1 MDSDQFSAQSEKHKY
16 EIVAGDDPT
25 TEESSDAPEAAAFID
40 KDIEDLDIIMIDIE
54 KDFKNPNF
62 LRIRFEFQFFQSSM
76 RLESCSCL
84 AGKGLFKNLDVG
96 DEGLLTAGFEEIDNG
111 FDFGPH
117 ASAWE
122 NS

>member
-1 MDSDQFSAQSEKHKY
+1 MSDSLTKSHKHKFSTFELGKSHLVLILK
-16 EIVAGDDPT
+16 EISKTLIFLGL
-25 TEESSDAPEAAAFID
+25 
-40 KDIEDLDIIMIDIE
+40 DL
-54 KDFKNPNF
+54 NF
-62 LRIRFEFQFFQSSM
+62 NSFNHSM

-96 DEGLLTAGFEEIDNG
+96 DEGLLTAGFEKIDNG

>member
-1 MDSDQFSAQSEKHKY
+1 
-16 EIVAGDDPT
+16 
-25 TEESSDAPEAAAFID
+25 
-40 KDIEDLDIIMIDIE
+40 
-54 KDFKNPNF
+54 
-62 LRIRFEFQFFQSSM
+62 M

-122 NS
+122 NT

>member
-1 MDSDQFSAQSEKHKY
+1 
-16 EIVAGDDPT
+16 
-25 TEESSDAPEAAAFID
+25 
-40 KDIEDLDIIMIDIE
+40 
-54 KDFKNPNF
+54 
-62 LRIRFEFQFFQSSM
+62 M
-76 RLESCSCL
+76 RLETCSCL

-122 NS
+122 NTWLLEFPGFFQVEAADVLLIGLLVIEFNPCLLYTSDAADD